1 MERLT
6 NKETAEALKNNYEKL
21 MEAGADRDI
30 SQERYIKLAAYEN
43 TGLEPEEVEE
53 LQRQLKEK
61 EDKNENS
68 KN

>member
-43 TGLEPEEVEE
+43 TELEPEDVEE

-61 EDKNENS
+61 EN
-68 KN
+68 

>member
-1 MERLT
+1 MDRLT
-6 NKETAEALKNNYEKL
+6 HKETAEALKNNYEKL

-61 EDKNENS
+61 ENE
-68 KN
+68 K

>member
-43 TGLEPEEVEE
+43 TGL
-53 LQRQLKEK
+53 
-61 EDKNENS
+61 
-68 KN
+68 

>member
-1 MERLT
+1 MDRLT
-6 NKETAEALKNNYEKL
+6 HKETSEALKNNYEKL

-61 EDKNENS
+61 ENE
-68 KN
+68 K

>member
-43 TGLEPEEVEE
+43 TGLEPEEVEK

-61 EDKNENS
+61 EKENE
-68 KN
+68 K

>member
-61 EDKNENS
+61 EKDNE
-68 KN
+68 K

>member
-1 MERLT
+1 
-6 NKETAEALKNNYEKL
+6 

-61 EDKNENS
+61 ENE
-68 KN
+68 K

>member
-1 MERLT
+1 MDRLT

-21 MEAGADRDI
+21 MDAGADRDI

-61 EDKNENS
+61 ENE
-68 KN
+68 K

>member
-1 MERLT
+1 MDRLT
-6 NKETAEALKNNYEKL
+6 HKETAEALKNNYEKL
-21 MEAGADRDI
+21 MDAGADRDI

-61 EDKNENS
+61 ENE
-68 KN
+68 K

>member
-1 MERLT
+1 MDRLT

-21 MEAGADRDI
+21 MEARADRDI

-61 EDKNENS
+61 EE
-68 KN
+68 

>member
-1 MERLT
+1 MDRLT
-6 NKETAEALKNNYEKL
+6 HKETAEALKNNYEKL

-53 LQRQLKEK
+53 LQRQLK
-61 EDKNENS
+61 
-68 KN
+68 

>member
-1 MERLT
+1 MDRLT
-6 NKETAEALKNNYEKL
+6 NKETSEALKSNYEKL

-53 LQRQLKEK
+53 LHRQLKEK
-61 EDKNENS
+61 ENE
-68 KN
+68 K

>member
-61 EDKNENS
+61 ENK
-68 KN
+68 K

>member
-1 MERLT
+1 MDRLT

-21 MEAGADRDI
+21 IKAGADRDI

-53 LQRQLKEK
+53 LQRQLKDKENEK
-61 EDKNENS
+61 
-68 KN
+68 

>member
-21 MEAGADRDI
+21 MWAGADSDI

-61 EDKNENS
+61 ENE
-68 KN
+68 K

>member
-1 MERLT
+1 MDRLT
-6 NKETAEALKNNYEKL
+6 HKETSEALKNNYEKL
-21 MEAGADRDI
+21 MDAGADRDI

-61 EDKNENS
+61 ENE
-68 KN
+68 K

>member
-6 NKETAEALKNNYEKL
+6 NKKTAEALKNNYEKL

-61 EDKNENS
+61 ENE
-68 KN
+68 K

>member
-1 MERLT
+1 MDRLT
-6 NKETAEALKNNYEKL
+6 NKETAETLKNNYEKL
-21 MEAGADRDI
+21 MESGADRDI

-61 EDKNENS
+61 ENE
-68 KN
+68 K

>member
-6 NKETAEALKNNYEKL
+6 HKETSEALKNNYEKL

-30 SQERYIKLAAYEN
+30 SHERYIKLAAYEN

-61 EDKNENS
+61 ENE
-68 KN
+68 K

>member
-1 MERLT
+1 MDRLT

-43 TGLEPEEVEE
+43 TGLEPEAVEE
-53 LQRQLKEK
+53 LQRQLKDKENEK
-61 EDKNENS
+61 
-68 KN
+68 